1 MTTVTYIPAD
11 KVKLVWPNV
20 EHLVVRSLRGIE
32 DEVDADAILSGLV
45 DRKLMLLIAHD
56 AERELGILILSHK
69 KTPNCSFLEIDLVGG
84 YDMEQWMTTALN
96 VVKVMAKAFG
106 VSKVKALGRKGWHKH
121 AAVTGFKPKRT
132 LFEMEIENG

>member
-20 EHLVVRSLRGIE
+20 EALVTRSLRGIE
-32 DEVDADAILSGLV
+32 DEVDADAILAGLI

-56 AERELGILILSHK
+56 AEVEKGVLILSHK
-69 KTPNCSFLEIDLVGG
+69 KTPNSSFVEIDLVGG
-84 YDMEQWMTTALN
+84 YDMAEWMTTAVN
-96 VVKVMAKAFG
+96 VVKVLAKAFG
-106 VSKVKALGRKGWHKH
+106 VTKVKALGRKGWHKH

-132 LFEMEIENG
+132 LFEMEID

>member
-20 EHLVVRSLRGIE
+20 EGLVTRSLRGIE
-32 DEVDADAILSGLV
+32 DEVDADAILAGLI

-56 AERELGILILSHK
+56 AEVEKGVLILSHK
-69 KTPNCSFLEIDLVGG
+69 KTPNSSFIEIDLVGG
-84 YDMEQWMTTALN
+84 YDMAEWMTTAVN
-96 VVKVMAKAFG
+96 VVKVLAKAFG
-106 VSKVKALGRKGWHKH
+106 VTKVKALGRKGWHKH

-132 LFEMEIENG
+132 LFEMEID

>member
-20 EHLVVRSLRGIE
+20 EGLVTRSLRGIE
-32 DEVDADAILSGLV
+32 DEVDADAILAGLI

-56 AERELGILILSHK
+56 AEVEKGVLILSYR
-69 KTPNCSFLEIDLVGG
+69 KTPNSSFIEIDLVGG
-84 YDMEQWMTTALN
+84 YDMAEWMTTAVN
-96 VVKVMAKAFG
+96 VVKVLAKAFG
-106 VSKVKALGRKGWHKH
+106 VTKVKALGRKGWHKH

-132 LFEMEIENG
+132 LFEMEID